1 MSSPIKRYDLL
12 ADFLALSHEEWLM
25 LMGRME
31 GTVPRWRIV
40 PGPAIT
46 PLTDFGRILYA
57 ITGQRQWIMAPLL
70 KELG

>member
-1 MSSPIKRYDLL
+1 
-12 ADFLALSHEEWLM
+12 
-25 LMGRME
+25 MGRME

-57 ITGQRQWIMAPLL
+57 LTGQRQWIMAPLL